1 MNEYHKSRQARGER
15 KFGKFKLHKVWS
27 SSSSLLLLD
36 LWHFS
41 TGSATLDFSGCRP
54 RNFPFKEPQK
64 LLLLLSNFQSLS
76 YTTFWFIPFQTLDS
90 RCSTW
95 LHIKVDYQLE
105 PNIIHLFPE
114 KHNHQD
120 LLLYHNIERPQT
132 YRYTT
137 PNIVRQCM
145 SKQSILRPLCMI
157 ISRTFIS
164 FDFSVS
170 MIPGSKTDLLFFA
183 YKLFL
188 SFYQY
193 TYWAF
198 HFFTTSFSPGST
210 LVRTSGQLKLISPN
224 VESKVQQMM
233 RREAGAVQQM
243 GPEEDSPEI
252 TND

>member
-1 MNEYHKSRQARGER
+1 M
-15 KFGKFKLHKVWS
+15 
-27 SSSSLLLLD
+27 
-36 LWHFS
+36 
-41 TGSATLDFSGCRP
+41 
-54 RNFPFKEPQK
+54 
-64 LLLLLSNFQSLS
+64 
-76 YTTFWFIPFQTLDS
+76 
-90 RCSTW
+90 
-95 LHIKVDYQLE
+95 E

-170 MIPGSKTDLLFFA
+170 MIPGSKTDLLFSA
-183 YKLFL
+183 YPISYFFL
-188 SFYQY
+188 YRY
-193 TYWAF
+193 TYCCAFSF
-198 HFFTTSFSPGST
+198 HFFITSFSPGST